1 MTKTVTA
8 GAHVVP
14 ASGPTGRLA
23 LLLAVIRREGG
34 EWTTKRVQ
42 DFYRRTPLPARN
54 ALDGRLRHIARGD
67 LLAVIRREGGEWTTG
82 RVKRLYRKRLPAHV
96 LRVTMRR
103 DLAALHADG
112 HMVLHDSPHRRFYT
126 YCTKGENA

>member
-1 MTKTVTA
+1 VTDTTVTA
-8 GAHVVP
+8 GARVVP

-54 ALDGRLRHIARGD
+54 APDGRLRHIARGD
-67 LLAVIRREGGEWTTG
+67 LRDLHTWGHLVLHETTG
-82 RVKRLYRKRLPAHV
+82 RRYYTLNTRKDR
-96 LRVTMRR
+96 
-103 DLAALHADG
+103 
-112 HMVLHDSPHRRFYT
+112 S
-126 YCTKGENA
+126 K